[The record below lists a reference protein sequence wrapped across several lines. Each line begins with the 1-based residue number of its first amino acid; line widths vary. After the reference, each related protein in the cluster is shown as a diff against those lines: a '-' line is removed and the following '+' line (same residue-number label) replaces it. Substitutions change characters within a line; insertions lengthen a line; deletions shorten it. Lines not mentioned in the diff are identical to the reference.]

1 MGVSMTMVA
10 IGTPTSVEPSVT
22 TPGHA
27 QIRTQV
33 IAGCR
38 GTARFRRHGLQLE
51 VLGVAAKFRET
62 SWNFRQATA
71 GPCQFRH
78 LVTVFPQKNQPFR
91 SYTSYTPISAT
102 ALDKAQLKKNGHQ
115 SIIPLVDWLATVA
128 SASQHCQP
136 LLFLPKS
143 QSQITH
149 QRKLELP
156 LYGYAAM
163 FSWEIW
169 CII

>member
-78 LVTVFPQKNQPFR
+78 LVTVSPKKTSHLGAIQAIHQFQLRHWIKPNSKKMATSRSSHWSTGWQRWHQLPSTASLFYSFPN
-91 SYTSYTPISAT
+91 
-102 ALDKAQLKKNGHQ
+102 
-115 SIIPLVDWLATVA
+115 
-128 SASQHCQP
+128 
-136 LLFLPKS
+136 PKV
-143 QSQITH
+143 
-149 QRKLELP
+149 R
-156 LYGYAAM
+156 
-163 FSWEIW
+163 
-169 CII
+169 